1 MKLRKSIGPVDID
14 QESQCIKKDRKETIT
29 MEKNETQIQE
39 EAMNKLYAFVIEQIK
54 AGTDRSA
61 ISQKLVETGIDKGNA
76 TDLVELI
83 YAQVLKAAEQE
94 QFTGSSIIPALVGG
108 GLAAVVG
115 GGLWALIAIGTGYVI
130 GFMAWGMGWL
140 TGFAVLLFSRGKRGI
155 PLQIISVIS
164 SVLGIA
170 IGKYFIFF
178 HYLKDAVAKQY
189 GLEIASYISIL
200 KEEVIHDFMEGI
212 GSMVSGFDI
221 LWIILAVITAWRIPK
236 GLGIKLVR

>member
-1 MKLRKSIGPVDID
+1 
-14 QESQCIKKDRKETIT
+14 
-29 MEKNETQIQE
+29 MEKNETQLQE

-54 AGTDRSA
+54 AGADRSA

-76 TDLVELI
+76 TDLVESI

-140 TGFAVLLFSRGKRGI
+140 TGFAVLLFSRGQRGI

-178 HYLKDAVAKQY
+178 HYLKDEVTKQY
-189 GLEIASYISIL
+189 GNEIASSISIFT
-200 KEEVIHDFMEGI
+200 EEVINDFIEGV

-221 LWIILAVITAWRIPK
+221 LWVILAVITAWRIPK
-236 GLGIKLVR
+236 GIGFKWAR